1 MDFAP
6 DLERGECFVLL
17 HGGEIAGVFTLT
29 TLPQP
34 CYDAIT
40 DGKWTADMP
49 YCVLHRCAVAAEY
62 RGSGMAEYMMR
73 CVEQRARE
81 YGVRC
86 IRTDTHR
93 KNKPMLNLLREC
105 GYRYRGNV
113 RYDEEPSD
121 PVRQA
126 FEKILKNK

>member
-1 MDFAP
+1 M
-6 DLERGECFVLL
+6 
-17 HGGEIAGVFTLT
+17 FTLT

-49 YCVLHRCAVAAEY
+49 YCVLHRCAIAAEY

-93 KNKPMLNLLREC
+93 KNKSMLNLLREC

-121 PVRQA
+121 PARQA
-126 FEKILKNK
+126 FEKVLKSK